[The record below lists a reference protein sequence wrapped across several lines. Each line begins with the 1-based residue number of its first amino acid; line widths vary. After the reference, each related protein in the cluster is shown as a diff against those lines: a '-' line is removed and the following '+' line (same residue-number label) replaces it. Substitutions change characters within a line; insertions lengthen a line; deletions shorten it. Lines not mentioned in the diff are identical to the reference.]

1 MNRRGEITIFLGL
14 ILLSVWAILCGLTE
28 SARTAG
34 ARCYLRHGMNAAID
48 SLMSQ
53 YHRQLWEQ
61 YRLFGLEYG
70 TGQELEQEFS
80 EFLEPY
86 LEAENW
92 YPMDLKKVEKTELV
106 SLTDRNGQILEDQ
119 ILDYMRYGLLN
130 VRWEEMSEE
139 EAGEL
144 LRSVREAAAVE
155 EVAEQYEGHS
165 GEALK
170 LEKCLESIDRCLNQ
184 QKQQWE
190 EGGKMLEDLN
200 GDAFIRRGQQVIRQ
214 LERVPSLVERY
225 EEEAEALGEK
235 LAASR
240 NFYKQKRSDISGQ
253 IASCLEEEMAVYE
266 TYISRDGER
275 RKEVEGLKEASSN
288 NCQYVQNAI
297 EEAREVQEFID
308 QWEPD
313 EDGEEELDE
322 EELWEPVIRK
332 WDQYPHLTI
341 GVRFGVEDQEKGDL
355 LEQVKTMLSGKL
367 LPLVLPEGRQAS
379 GRRPDLSG
387 APSVLISRDEKQ
399 SAASL
404 LERLMIGEYILRFF
418 NRYDEKRK
426 DPGSCDYEMEYILF
440 GYGGDQEN
448 LEEMALRLLTL
459 RQGMNLIHIFSDSQK
474 REAARNLAAAIVG
487 GIGILPLA
495 GVVAFLIMGVWA
507 LGEAFW
513 DVRALFDGGK
523 IPLVKTRDSWQLS
536 LENLLDLGKKGAL
549 SQEGKAESSGLDYR
563 GYGRILLFLTHGSG
577 TDYRVMDLIQS
588 DLRQKQEEFRMDRC
602 AHQVDMKAGICGKHV
617 FFSLGL
623 WKSFFGSG
631 DTGYELDFEVSG
643 SYL

>member
-14 ILLSVWAILCGLTE
+14 ILLWGGVVGGGG
-28 SARTAG
+28 RPPPPTAG

-200 GDAFIRRGQQVIRQ
+200 GDAFIRRGQQVIR
-214 LERVPSLVERY
+214 
-225 EEEAEALGEK
+225 
-235 LAASR
+235 
-240 NFYKQKRSDISGQ
+240 
-253 IASCLEEEMAVYE
+253 
-266 TYISRDGER
+266 
-275 RKEVEGLKEASSN
+275 
-288 NCQYVQNAI
+288 
-297 EEAREVQEFID
+297 
-308 QWEPD
+308 
-313 EDGEEELDE
+313 
-322 EELWEPVIRK
+322 
-332 WDQYPHLTI
+332 
-341 GVRFGVEDQEKGDL
+341 
-355 LEQVKTMLSGKL
+355 
-367 LPLVLPEGRQAS
+367 
-379 GRRPDLSG
+379 
-387 APSVLISRDEKQ
+387 
-399 SAASL
+399 
-404 LERLMIGEYILRFF
+404 
-418 NRYDEKRK
+418 
-426 DPGSCDYEMEYILF
+426 
-440 GYGGDQEN
+440 
-448 LEEMALRLLTL
+448 
-459 RQGMNLIHIFSDSQK
+459 
-474 REAARNLAAAIVG
+474 
-487 GIGILPLA
+487 
-495 GVVAFLIMGVWA
+495 
-507 LGEAFW
+507 
-513 DVRALFDGGK
+513 
-523 IPLVKTRDSWQLS
+523 
-536 LENLLDLGKKGAL
+536 
-549 SQEGKAESSGLDYR
+549 
-563 GYGRILLFLTHGSG
+563 
-577 TDYRVMDLIQS
+577 
-588 DLRQKQEEFRMDRC
+588 
-602 AHQVDMKAGICGKHV
+602 
-617 FFSLGL
+617 
-623 WKSFFGSG
+623 
-631 DTGYELDFEVSG
+631 
-643 SYL
+643 